1 MEINEAEYK
10 KQAENYLKKW
20 KCLPDG
26 EVFFTHSSLLWPVK
40 TGQNSLM
47 LKIVK
52 PDDDEANSAEVLSYY
67 DGNGA
72 VRVVEFDENI
82 QLLERA
88 ISNKDISSLENMVL
102 NGNDDQATHII
113 CDVIEK
119 LHKTSSKKES
129 PKNLIPFR
137 ERSETMRQHLKEGRV
152 KDIDRPIFQR
162 AYDMYDDLIEQTQDK
177 ETVLHGDIHHFNILS
192 DKNRGWLAIDPK
204 GILGPR
210 VYEYANS
217 LCNPYMHESIVADSN
232 RMERQASIIAERAN
246 LNIDSLLNFTF
257 LHACQCAAWS
267 LFEPD
272 KGYWLACVKTAAKL
286 AKINV

>member
-1 MEINEAEYK
+1 MEINELEYK
-10 KQAENYLKKW
+10 NLAENYLKKW
-20 KCLPDG
+20 QCSPDG

-40 TGQNSLM
+40 CGQTSLM

-52 PDDDEANSAEVLSYY
+52 PGDDEANSAEILTYY
-67 DGNGA
+67 DGTGA
-72 VRVVEFDENI
+72 VRIVEFDENI

-88 ISNKDISSLENMVL
+88 ISSNNISSLENMVL
-102 NGNDDQATHII
+102 NGKDDQATHII

-119 LHKTSSKKES
+119 LHYNSLKKEI

-152 KDIDRPIFQR
+152 KDIDLPIFQH

-177 ETVLHGDIHHFNILS
+177 ETVLHGDIHHFNILF
-192 DKNRGWLAIDPK
+192 DQNRGWLAIDPK
-204 GILGPR
+204 GIFGPR
-210 VYEYANS
+210 VYEYASS
-217 LCNPYMHESIVADSN
+217 LCNPYMHKSLVADSN

-286 AKINV
+286 ARIRM